1 MARDPKEAA
10 SKRSMCVPEKHV
22 AKVLFLQAGNTTR
35 AGHSATVVLAQA
47 AQLSVCRYGIWHI
60 TQD

>member
-10 SKRSMCVPEKHV
+10 SKRSICVPEEHV
-22 AKVLFLQAGNTTR
+22 AKVRFPRAGLTTR
-35 AGHSATVVLAQA
+35 ARLSAGVVLAQA
-47 AQLSVCRYGIWHI
+47 AQLSVCRSGIWHI